1 MVNVIEKP
9 INRKKEKRRREVGLD
24 EVRDNKR
31 YWRRKKKMKE

>member
-1 MVNVIEKP
+1 MVNVIKKP